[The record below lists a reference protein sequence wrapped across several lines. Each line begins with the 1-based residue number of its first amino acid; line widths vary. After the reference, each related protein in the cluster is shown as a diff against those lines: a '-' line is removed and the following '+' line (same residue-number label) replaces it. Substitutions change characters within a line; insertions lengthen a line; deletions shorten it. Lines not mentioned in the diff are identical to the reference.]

1 MTNDDL
7 ERFRALA
14 FLYVCDKL
22 DDTEAA
28 WMRQKL
34 VAHPEWQAELDQER
48 RFAEAT
54 REAIDASYAERPPL
68 VAFDELPTLAPERSA
83 PSLGERLR
91 TWWTG
96 PMSRGWAFASI
107 AALAIVAGTQTM
119 RLADTTSTPVDRVNS
134 DTSAMRGGPVSPA
147 PGVPMLQVI
156 FREDTTVAQLRAALA
171 DLQLDIVRGP
181 DEDGMVWLAVP
192 TGDAAKALAGLK
204 ATGLLSYG
212 EVADD
217 PH

>member
-1 MTNDDL
+1 MKNDDL

-14 FLYVCDKL
+14 FLYVCHKL

-28 WMRQKL
+28 WMKQQL
-34 VAHPEWQAELDQER
+34 DAHPEWQAELDQEQ
-48 RFAEAT
+48 RFADAT
-54 REAIDASYAERPPL
+54 REAIDASYAERRPL
-68 VAFDELPTLAPERSA
+68 VAFDELPTLAPARGA

-91 TWWTG
+91 QWWVR
-96 PMSRGWAFASI
+96 PMPRGWAFASV
-107 AALAIVAGTQTM
+107 AALVLVAGAQTM
-119 RLADTTSTPVDRVNS
+119 RLADTASTLANQ
-134 DTSAMRGGPVSPA
+134 DTSATRGGPVSPA

-156 FREDTTVAQLRAALA
+156 FRDGTTIAQLRKTLG

-192 TGDAAKALAGLK
+192 TGDAEKALAAIK
-204 ATGLLSYG
+204 ATGLISYG

>member
-14 FLYVCDKL
+14 FLYVCHKL

-28 WMRQKL
+28 WMKQQL
-34 VAHPEWQAELDQER
+34 AAHPEWQAELDREQ

-54 REAIDASYAERPPL
+54 REAIDASYAERRPL
-68 VAFDELPTLAPERSA
+68 VTFDELPTLAPERGA

-91 TWWTG
+91 SWWTR
-96 PMSRGWAFASI
+96 PMPRGWAFASI
-107 AALAIVAGTQTM
+107 AALVIVVGAQTM
-119 RLADTTSTPVDRVNS
+119 RLADTTSTSTPVDDS
-134 DTSAMRGGPVSPA
+134 TSAMRGGPVSPA
-147 PGVPMLQVI
+147 PGVPMLQVM
-156 FREDTTVAQLRAALA
+156 FRDDVTIAQLRKALS
-171 DLQLDIVRGP
+171 DTQLDIVRGP
-181 DEDGMVWLAVP
+181 DEDGVIWLAVP
-192 TGDAAKALAGLK
+192 TGDTAKALAALK
-204 ATGLLSYG
+204 ATGLLTYG